1 MSSIS
6 KKLFLALSLACA
18 IGIIVFLIQLIVINS
33 GVEPRQPN
41 SNISGGSS
49 SEQENPGTGSN
60 DRPGDNGEGSD
71 TEGSG
76 SNQPTIRPPPQGQRN
91 EITVDTDSKL
101 VLYTRPE
108 LFSLVRNDFDWV
120 FQYTAGGIAGLNISF
135 TFISPQNAATDAE
148 AFLNRHTNGTG
159 ADYKGD
165 LYVLDTSVRAYH
177 VTTQDGGVTYE
188 AWLHQMPG
196 SDLALALI
204 INYSN
209 TEQRD
214 ALYEI
219 LGSISFEAIAN

>member
-1 MSSIS
+1 MGSIS
-6 KKLFLALSLACA
+6 KKLFLALSLVCV

-49 SEQENPGTGSN
+49 SGQENAGSGTGES
-60 DRPGDNGEGSD
+60 PGNSGEGSN
-71 TEGSG
+71 TEGNGAS
-76 SNQPTIRPPPQGQRN
+76 QPTIRPPPQGQRN
-91 EITVDTDSKL
+91 EIMVDTNTML
-101 VLYTRPE
+101 VLYARTE

-135 TFISPQNAATDAE
+135 TFISPQNAATEAE
-148 AFLNRHTNGTG
+148 TFLNRHTNGTG

-177 VTTQDGGVTYE
+177 VTTADAGVTYE

-196 SDLALALI
+196 SDLALALV

-214 ALYEI
+214 ALYEV
-219 LGSISFEAIAN
+219 LGTISLDTVAN